1 MLNHIAIQG
10 RLTRDPE
17 LRYTPNN
24 IPVATFC
31 VAVDRDYD
39 RQKTDFINVVAW
51 RQTAEFVDKYF
62 RKGQLIIIS
71 GSLQLRDWTDKH
83 GDKRT
88 VAEVVAEHV
97 YFYGDKPNT
106 AGKPVDVATGSGFT
120 EYDGED
126 DGELPF

>member
-62 RKGQLIIIS
+62 RKGQLIVVS
-71 GSLQLRDWTDKH
+71 GSLQLRDWTDKR

-97 YFYGDKPNT
+97 YF
-106 AGKPVDVATGSGFT
+106 AATSQILPGSR
-120 EYDGED
+120 
-126 DGELPF
+126 

>member
-1 MLNHIAIQG
+1 MLNHITIQG
-10 RLTRDPE
+10 RLCKNPE

-62 RKGQLIIIS
+62 RKGQLIVVS
-71 GSLQLRDWTDKH
+71 GSLQLRDWTDKR

-88 VAEVVAEHV
+88 VAEVVAEHL
-97 YFYGDKPNT
+97 YFCGDKST
-106 AGKPVDVATGSGFT
+106 GKAVDVDPGFSDFD
-120 EYDGED
+120 DG